1 MYAMSEILFHCPVY
15 RLKSIA
21 VHLRVLDAVLFRV
34 FFRHLQVSE
43 LIWTVVYYPLTELL
57 ALYRVDINA
66 ESPDYSVLIFHCF
79 VLLRSG
85 IAAAPD

>member
-1 MYAMSEILFHCPVY
+1 MYAMRGILFHYSVY

-34 FFRHLQVSE
+34 FLRHPQVSE
-43 LIWTVVYYPLTELL
+43 LIRTVVYYPLTELL

-66 ESPDYSVLIFHCF
+66 EPSDYSVLITHCF

-85 IAAAPD
+85 IAAAP